1 MRSDTPMAR
10 KQTKGEKAVPTT
22 TSSEQVR
29 AVRLE
34 LPIELHKQFR
44 IEAAKEDTSMA
55 AIARRLVEE
64 WMAKRKG
71 TAR

>member
-1 MRSDTPMAR
+1 MAR
-10 KQTKGEKAVPTT
+10 KQTKGDKPMPATVSPD
-22 TSSEQVR
+22 QVR

-34 LPIELHKQFR
+34 LPLELHKQFR

-64 WMAKRKG
+64 WMAKRKAG
-71 TAR
+71 SK

>member
-1 MRSDTPMAR
+1 MAR
-10 KQTKGEKAVPTT
+10 KQTKVEKAMPATA
-22 TSSEQVR
+22 SPEKVR

-34 LPIELHKQFR
+34 LPLDLHKQFR

-64 WMAKRKG
+64 WMAKKAKG
-71 TAR
+71 SK

>member
-1 MRSDTPMAR
+1 MAR
-10 KQTKGEKAVPTT
+10 KQITGGKTVPATT
-22 TSSEQVR
+22 ILDQVR

-34 LPIELHKQFR
+34 LPLDLHKQFR

-64 WMAKRKG
+64 WMAKRKTG
-71 TAR
+71 GK

>member
-1 MRSDTPMAR
+1 MAR
-10 KQTKGEKAVPTT
+10 KQSTGSKTVPATAT
-22 TSSEQVR
+22 SEQVR

-71 TAR
+71 AGR

>member
-1 MRSDTPMAR
+1 MAR
-10 KQTKGEKAVPTT
+10 KQTKESKTMPATET
-22 TSSEQVR
+22 AEQVR

-34 LPIELHKQFR
+34 LPLDIHKEFR

-64 WMAKRKG
+64 WIAKRKAG
-71 TAR
+71 KK

>member
-1 MRSDTPMAR
+1 MPMAR
-10 KQTKGEKAVPTT
+10 KQTTGGKPMPASA
-22 TSSEQVR
+22 TSDEVR

-64 WMAKRKG
+64 WMARRAKG
-71 TAR
+71 GSK

>member
-10 KQTKGEKAVPTT
+10 KQAKGDKAVPATETT
-22 TSSEQVR
+22 DQVR

-64 WMAKRKG
+64 WMAKRTRGAK
-71 TAR
+71 

>member
-1 MRSDTPMAR
+1 LRRAR
-10 KQTKGEKAVPTT
+10 GGGTDHGLLHQRRPA
-22 TSSEQVR
+22 VR

-71 TAR
+71 VGK

>member
-1 MRSDTPMAR
+1 MAR
-10 KQTKGEKAVPTT
+10 KQTTGGKTVPATAT
-22 TSSEQVR
+22 PDQVR

-34 LPIELHKQFR
+34 LPLDLHKQFR

-64 WMAKRKG
+64 WMSKRKTG
-71 TAR
+71 SK

>member
-1 MRSDTPMAR
+1 MAR
-10 KQTKGEKAVPTT
+10 KQTTGGKTVPATT
-22 TSSEQVR
+22 TPDQLR

-34 LPIELHKQFR
+34 LPLDLHKQFR

-64 WMAKRKG
+64 WMTKRKAG
-71 TAR
+71 GK